1 MWVKMGMQGQFP
13 DYTVYIFRKNFNSVL
28 LQWDCNVLLNSE
40 ICSSLHEFIHLCIT
54 NHNMYLIIILKVFF
68 NQCLN
73 VTFTGLL
80 ITKLLIN

>member
-40 ICSSLHEFIHLCIT
+40 IYSSLHEFIHLCIT

-80 ITKLLIN
+80 ITKFLIN